1 MGEVSGGIVSK
12 RYLIFTFVAFVMVGL
27 WISHSYGGE
36 ASQFNYG
43 FSAFGGR
50 GDAWHDKP
58 HFEVYGFL
66 PRIDWNLYGSF
77 ALELEGNY
85 SY

>member
-1 MGEVSGGIVSK
+1 MV
-12 RYLIFTFVAFVMVGL
+12 VGL
-27 WISHSYGGE
+27 WISHSYGEE
-36 ASQFNYG
+36 AGQFNYG

-66 PRIDWNLYGSF
+66 PCVDWPVYRSLS
-77 ALELEGNY
+77 LELKGNF
-85 SY
+85 SYWNIAAESETHLEY